1 MMASLA
7 VISTMIGVLLGLTFR
22 VFVLIPAAVLVLIGL
37 ATIGAG
43 SEVDVCWMIA
53 FDVAIITALETGY
66 LGGSA
71 VVALVE

>member
-7 VISTMIGVLLGLTFR
+7 VISTMVGLLLGLTFR
-22 VFVLIPAAVLVLIGL
+22 VFVLIPAAVLILIGL

-43 SEVDVCWMIA
+43 SEVGVCWMIA
-53 FDVAIITALETGY
+53 FDVAIITALEVGY
-66 LGGSA
+66 VGGSA